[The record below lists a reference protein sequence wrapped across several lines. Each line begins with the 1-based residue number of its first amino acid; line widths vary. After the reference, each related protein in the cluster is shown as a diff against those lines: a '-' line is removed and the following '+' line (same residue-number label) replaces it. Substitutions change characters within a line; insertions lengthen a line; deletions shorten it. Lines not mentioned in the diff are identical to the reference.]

1 MLSKIVKEN
10 PGETANVIAKYI
22 TERTGEKWSRGRTR
36 YYLIKMDEKLKLIRS
51 EFIKENF
58 LLKRLF
64 YPLAWY
70 NTFPYDTVDTK
81 EQLILL
87 KDAIREIET
96 EKEKKM
102 KIFLSD
108 IFKNKIKE
116 FNLRL
121 PDLESN

>member
-1 MLSKIVKEN
+1 
-10 PGETANVIAKYI
+10 
-22 TERTGEKWSRGRTR
+22 
-36 YYLIKMDEKLKLIRS
+36 MDEKLKLIRS